1 VKSLTISPTA
11 APDISAARLD
21 LTNNAVVIDYAF
33 GQTSPLIGVRELIR
47 EGYNGG
53 SWDGNGI
60 ATSLGNSST
69 HGLGYGEASALT
81 TIPPIFGSVDPT
93 TVLVRYTRYGDAD
106 LNAIVN
112 LDDFNRLAANF
123 GSSSA
128 FWTHGDFNYDTLVN
142 LDDFNRLA
150 GNFGLVA
157 SPGGPTPADW
167 SALAAAVPEPSLLW
181 LTALDGVLI
190 PRRPGR
196 NRRPRLL

>member
-1 VKSLTISPTA
+1 VDYAHGSPSPTSTIK
-11 APDISAARLD
+11 D
-21 LTNNAVVIDYAF
+21 
-33 GQTSPLIGVRELIR
+33 LIR
-47 EGYNGG
+47 EGHNSGA
-53 SWDGNGI
+53 WNGNGI
-60 ATSLGNSST
+60 ATSLGTVST
-69 HGLGYGEASALT
+69 HGLGYGEASALN
-81 TIPPIFGSVDPT
+81 TIPPIFGNVDAT
-93 TVLVRYTRYGDAD
+93 AVLVRYTRFGDAD
-106 LNAIVN
+106 LNAVVN

-167 SALAAAVPEPSLLW
+167 AALAAAVPEPSLLW